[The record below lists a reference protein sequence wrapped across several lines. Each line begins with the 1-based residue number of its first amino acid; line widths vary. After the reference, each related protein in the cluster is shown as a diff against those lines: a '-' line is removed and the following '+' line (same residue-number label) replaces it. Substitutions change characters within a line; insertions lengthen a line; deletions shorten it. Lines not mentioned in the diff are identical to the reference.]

1 MNRNVIQFGK
11 QAMSGKFTKAQL
23 DNMLNKIQRFTYLTD
38 EEYNYC
44 VGMKNAFGIP
54 SR

>member
-23 DNMLNKIQRFTYLTD
+23 DNMLNKIETFTCLTY
-38 EEYNYC
+38 EEYD
-44 VGMKNAFGIP
+44 
-54 SR
+54 